1 MRWYIWDPMM
11 VDLSGQVMSQNT
23 PFLSGNPASVVVSLS
38 IVYPP
43 PNYNRQTFLV
53 LFI

>member
-1 MRWYIWDPMM
+1 M
-11 VDLSGQVMSQNT
+11 VYLGPDDGRFVWPSHVLEYAV
-23 PFLSGNPASVVVSLS
+23 FVWVVLSLS